1 MHIKNYGMLSIFV
14 GSIHHEKNR
23 LIPMKIFDCLAQ
35 IREFEKKFL
44 PFLGSRVDFD
54 IVNVVG
60 LYQERGEPLL
70 LKQLYLEVTGSFAT
84 VSRRLALLRRNGAVL
99 AISHGADAR
108 MITLTL
114 SPTTLDLYARYAS
127 LLTSLTSQLD

>member
-1 MHIKNYGMLSIFV
+1 
-14 GSIHHEKNR
+14 
-23 LIPMKIFDCLAQ
+23 MKIFACLAQ
-35 IREFEKKFL
+35 IREFERVHL

-70 LKQLYLEVTGSFAT
+70 LKQLYLEVSGSFAT
-84 VSRRLALLRRNGAVL
+84 VSRRLALLRRNGAIL
-99 AISHGADAR
+99 AVSRGTDAR

-114 SPTTLDLYARYAS
+114 SPATRELYTRYAA
-127 LLTSLTSQLD
+127 LLTSLQLQLD

>member
-1 MHIKNYGMLSIFV
+1 
-14 GSIHHEKNR
+14 
-23 LIPMKIFDCLAQ
+23 MKIFACLAQ
-35 IREFEKKFL
+35 IREFEKTYL

-84 VSRRLALLRRNGAVL
+84 VSRRLALLRRNGAIL
-99 AISHGADAR
+99 AVSHGTDAR

-114 SPTTLDLYARYAS
+114 SPFAIELYARYAA
-127 LLTSLTSQLD
+127 LLRTLQLQLE

>member
-1 MHIKNYGMLSIFV
+1 
-14 GSIHHEKNR
+14 
-23 LIPMKIFDCLAQ
+23 MKIFDCLAQ

-114 SPTTLDLYARYAS
+114 SPATVELYARYAS
-127 LLTSLTSQLD
+127 LLTSLAPQLN